1 MSDVSGSSSAPPPPS
16 GTARVSPAP
25 VTPGQTGQQQ
35 TPTQGEPHAQTA
47 HQPAPPDTAVTLAP
61 TLAGL
66 AEGETVTITVLSHDA
81 DGRQIVQ
88 APQSVL
94 VTLDPEPLP
103 ELSTATIRVTGL
115 AHDHLR
121 AQLTSVDG
129 EPTPTPHAIRLRVVQ
144 VLFPSSPTD
153 PTNTTTPNAPPSP
166 QPLALQ
172 VGTVVA
178 AQAAPPTPIAT
189 AATAASSGPSAPSG
203 SAAPPQ
209 SPATFFRIIA
219 ATPPATANAAERP
232 VAANTAPPPATSNP
246 ATPSGPA
253 TPAAPGTAATSA
265 AVQAA
270 SPSTR
275 TQAPTPGTSALQSTG
290 AAPRDP
296 TPSATAG
303 SSTTSAT
310 PTQVTGTIT
319 ASPRPDQTLVT
330 TSGGKVVLAQPAPT
344 SWPQG
349 TTLVLEAVDARLD
362 TPATATA
369 TANASAMTTAAANTA
384 TRPLDQVLMTLGEDW
399 PALRDLA
406 AHTAAAA
413 PATTQAFVEG
423 KVPTANARAAAQ
435 IMFFLSVLRSGDV
448 TGWLGGDMMR
458 SLERAG
464 QRGLV
469 ERLGDD
475 FRQLRRL
482 GDETSA
488 NDWRLL
494 MFPFAAGDKIEPI
507 HLFARGQRRDQSD
520 GDQDVRFV
528 VDLKMSALGAL
539 QFDGLLHQK
548 SFDLMVRS
556 HTELIERQRQD
567 ISRIFNRGL
576 EAIGYRGQ
584 IGFQTVK
591 EFPVS
596 PFNDL
601 LGGRHTSGTIVA

>member
-35 TPTQGEPHAQTA
+35 TPTQGEPHTQTG

-66 AEGETVTITVLSHDA
+66 AEGETVTVTVLSHDA

-88 APQSVL
+88 APQSIL

-144 VLFPSSPTD
+144 VSFPSSTTE
-153 PTNTTTPNAPPSP
+153 PTNTTTSNAPPSP
-166 QPLALQ
+166 QPPALQ

-189 AATAASSGPSAPSG
+189 VAAAASGTPGAPGG

-219 ATPPATANAAERP
+219 ATPPTAVNPTGRP
-232 VAANTAPPPATSNP
+232 VLADTAPPTATTNP
-246 ATPSGPA
+246 ATPSGH
-253 TPAAPGTAATSA
+253 AAPAATSTVSTSA
-265 AVQAA
+265 TKQTA

-275 TQAPTPGTSALQSTG
+275 TQAPTPGMSPLPSTG
-290 AAPRDP
+290 AAPRGP
-296 TPSATAG
+296 TPPPTAG
-303 SSTTSAT
+303 ASTTPSV

-319 ASPRPDQTLVT
+319 ASTRPDQTVVT
-330 TSGGKVVLAQPAPT
+330 TSSGRVVLAQPAQT
-344 SWPQG
+344 SWPEG
-349 TTLVLEAVDARLD
+349 TTLVLETVDARLD
-362 TPATATA
+362 THATTMAT
-369 TANASAMTTAAANTA
+369 ASAMSTAVANTA

-406 AHTAAAA
+406 AHTATAA
-413 PATTQAFVEG
+413 PATSQAFVEG
-423 KVPTANARAAAQ
+423 KIPAANARAAAQ

-448 TGWLGGDMMR
+448 AGWLGSDMMR

-464 QRGLV
+464 QRGLI

-494 MFPFAAGDKIEPI
+494 MFPFATGDKIEPI

-520 GDQDVRFV
+520 GDQDIRFV

-548 SFDLMVRS
+548 TFDLMVRS

-567 ISRIFNRGL
+567 ISRIFSRGL

>member
-16 GTARVSPAP
+16 GTPRVSPAP
-25 VTPGQTGQQQ
+25 VTPGQTDQHK
-35 TPTQGEPHAQTA
+35 TPTQGEPQT
-47 HQPAPPDTAVTLAP
+47 QTTPQQAPPDTAVTLAP
-61 TLAGL
+61 SLAGL
-66 AEGETVTITVLSHDA
+66 SEGETVNVTVLSHDA

-103 ELSTATIRVTGL
+103 ALATATIRVTGL

-121 AQLTSVDG
+121 AQLTAVDG

-144 VLFPSSPTD
+144 VSFPNSPADTPD
-153 PTNTTTPNAPPSP
+153 TTIPNAPPSP
-166 QPLALQ
+166 QPPALQ

-178 AQAAPPTPIAT
+178 TQAAPPTPIAT
-189 AATAASSGPSAPSG
+189 VTAAASGGPSAPG
-203 SAAPPQ
+203 GRATLPP
-209 SPATFFRIIA
+209 STATFFRVIA
-219 ATPPATANAAERP
+219 ATPPTSAHPASRTESANAATAAATTKP
-232 VAANTAPPPATSNP
+232 VTSSGPTAPVTTGARPSN
-246 ATPSGPA
+246 TG
-253 TPAAPGTAATSA
+253 AP
-265 AVQAA
+265 AA
-270 SPSTR
+270 SPSAR
-275 TQAPTPGTSALQSTG
+275 TPTPSQGVSPPQSTG
-290 AAPRDP
+290 AALRGP
-296 TPSATAG
+296 TPPTVTSP
-303 SSTTSAT
+303 SSTPT
-310 PTQVTGTIT
+310 PTQVVGTIA
-319 ASPRPDQTLVT
+319 ASPRPDQTVVT
-330 TSGGKVVLAQPAPT
+330 TSRGTIVLAQPAPT
-344 SWPQG
+344 HWPEG
-349 TTLVLEAVDARLD
+349 TTVVLEAIDTRVD
-362 TPATATA
+362 TPATALAAAAAAPAAA
-369 TANASAMTTAAANTA
+369 TATA

-406 AHTAAAA
+406 AHTATAA
-413 PATTQAFVEG
+413 PPTAQSFVEG
-423 KVPTANARAAAQ
+423 KIPAANARAAAQ

-448 TGWLGGDMMR
+448 AGWLGGDMMR

-482 GDETSA
+482 GDQTST

-494 MFPFAAGDKIEPI
+494 MFPFASGDKIEPI
-507 HLFARGQRRDQSD
+507 HMFVRGQRRDQSD
-520 GDQDVRFV
+520 GDQDIRFV

-548 SFDLMVRS
+548 TFDLMVRS
-556 HTELIERQRQD
+556 HTELGEPQRED
-567 ISRIFNRGL
+567 ITRIFNRGL
-576 EAIGYRGQ
+576 DAIGYRGQ

-601 LGGRHTSGTIVA
+601 LGGRHTPGTIVA